1 MNPRL
6 KAAMLNVLAVLPIR
20 QRRKALY
27 RYKMGRPL
35 SDNPRKFT
43 EKIQWRIILDRR
55 ELISRGGDKLA
66 MKMHTAV
73 ADPEILIPETLWFGT
88 DLDSVYNRD
97 WGTDWVL
104 KPIGG
109 SGHTVFGAGSLRE
122 SGVDL
127 EAVRRWKVD
136 AQPRLYGEWAY
147 KHARPGYLIE
157 KRIETARGESP
168 NDLRF
173 FVFDGAVRVIQVD
186 SPRTRV
192 VHRRFY
198 TPEWVPLDVN
208 QGRGK
213 VLADP
218 VPAPEK
224 LSDMIKHASRI
235 GAGFD
240 FIRVDLYEALGKI
253 YFGEITPYPA
263 GGTDPYTDV
272 SFDEQLGSYW
282 TLPVNP
288 RRRR

>member
-1 MNPRL
+1 
-6 KAAMLNVLAVLPIR
+6 
-20 QRRKALY
+20 
-27 RYKMGRPL
+27 MGRSL
-35 SDNPRKFT
+35 PRKPSRFT
-43 EKIQWRIILDRR
+43 EKIQWRIIRDRR
-55 ELISRGGDKLA
+55 ELISRCGDKLA
-66 MKMHTAV
+66 MKMHAAV
-73 ADPEILIPETLWFGT
+73 TDPDILIPETLWFGT
-88 DLDSVYNRD
+88 DLKSVYNRD

-109 SGHTVFGAGSLRE
+109 SGYTVFGSGSLRE

-127 EAVRRWKVD
+127 DAVGTWKVD
-136 AQPRLYGEWAY
+136 AQARLYGEWTY

-157 KRIETARGESP
+157 KRIETAQGESP

-186 SPRTRV
+186 SPRTSV

-198 TPEWVPLDVN
+198 TPDWVPLDVN
-208 QGRGK
+208 QGKGK

-218 VPAPEK
+218 VPAPER

-235 GAGFD
+235 GADFD

-263 GGTDPYTDV
+263 GGTDPYTDDA
-272 SFDEQLGSYW
+272 FDEQLGSYW
-282 TLPVNP
+282 TLPASQ
-288 RRRR
+288 RR